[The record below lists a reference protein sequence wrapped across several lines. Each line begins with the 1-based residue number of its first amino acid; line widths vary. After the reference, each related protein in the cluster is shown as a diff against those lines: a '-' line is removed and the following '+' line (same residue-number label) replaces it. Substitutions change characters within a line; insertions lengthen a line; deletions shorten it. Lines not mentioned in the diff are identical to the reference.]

1 MLSCWSESTDK
12 RLAFSEIVSW
22 YHEGVVPG
30 RQNEADRE
38 VEGYVILGPEKET
51 VTEVDKREK
60 AKTSLTDTSFMDIT
74 IVREQEGTVPTGTTF
89 DITFLNQ
96 STIQSETLPIS
107 SSKSDS
113 EYNIEMSSLSSD
125 ASVIINQS
133 ALENEYDSI
142 PNESKSNGHVTNSV
156 DHMTKLRELDEYI
169 VMQSAEPVTIINS

>member
-1 MLSCWSESTDK
+1 MNEHITLVT
-12 RLAFSEIVSW
+12 RNIRIIAFL
-22 YHEGVVPG
+22 G
-30 RQNEADRE
+30 NEE
-38 VEGYVILGPEKET
+38 
-51 VTEVDKREK
+51 
-60 AKTSLTDTSFMDIT
+60 
-74 IVREQEGTVPTGTTF
+74 
-89 DITFLNQ
+89 
-96 STIQSETLPIS
+96 
-107 SSKSDS
+107 